1 MIARDERNR
10 IVVVGIP
17 SRPSS
22 LFHSG
27 SRDTLL
33 DNLSSNVPG
42 GFQIV
47 VIGGRGAI
55 GSDREGSEP
64 DGDVGVVQIDSRFD
78 RYVLGPLSRLH
89 ALIPGSPGPYFGI
102 YRDRTYARQ
111 AALLCAEQK
120 AACIAFGSC
129 PQWAPLFKEHNP
141 EARLVMFER
150 TDWLSVAPLRF
161 ARYLKLIDAVICP
174 HRILAQRI
182 AARFPALKERLHVV
196 HDGVDTTLFRPN
208 QLRSR
213 HRILYVGRISPE
225 RGVHFLVEAFFSL
238 RERYPDADCILVGKG
253 ERSPRESL
261 LGTAFAGMGSFMGS
275 RFGYRRRILSMIRE
289 RAGLF
294 LADQVSHDE
303 MPNLYATAS
312 VLVQPALTD
321 TASGLTL
328 AEAMSSGLPIVAS
341 RCGPAPEMVQHGRTG
356 LLVDPGNPHQL
367 VTAIDRIWDNR
378 ESAAKMADLARNYAL
393 ENLNWQET
401 AARCLAVVGLR

>member
-1 MIARDERNR
+1 
-10 IVVVGIP
+10 
-17 SRPSS
+17 
-22 LFHSG
+22 
-27 SRDTLL
+27 
-33 DNLSSNVPG
+33 VPG
-42 GFQIV
+42 GFQV
-47 VIGGRGAI
+47 VMICGGRDGPEEQE
-55 GSDREGSEP
+55 RSET
-64 DGDVGVVQIDSRFD
+64 DQSVRVVRIDSPFD

-89 ALIPGSPGPYFGI
+89 SLIPSSTGPYFGF
-102 YRDRTYARQ
+102 YRDRSYARK
-111 AALLCAEQK
+111 AALCCADQK

-141 EARLVMFER
+141 KARLVMFER

-161 ARYLKLIDAVICP
+161 TKYLQLIDAVICP

-182 AARFPALKERLHVV
+182 AARFPILRERLHVV
-196 HDGVDTTLFRPN
+196 HDGVDTAVFRPN

-225 RGVHFLVEAFFSL
+225 RGVHYLVDAFFSL

-261 LGTAFAGMGSFMGS
+261 LGTAFSGMGSFMGS
-275 RFGYRRRILSMIRE
+275 RFGYKRRIMSMIHD
-289 RAGLF
+289 RAGLV
-294 LADQVSHDE
+294 LADEVTHED

-328 AEAMSSGLPIVAS
+328 AEAMSSGLPVVAS
-341 RCGPAPEMVQHGRTG
+341 RCGPAPEMVQHGKTG
-356 LLVDPGNPHQL
+356 LLVDPGDPHQI
-367 VTAIDRIWDNR
+367 VAAIDRIFDNR
-378 ESAAKMADLARNYAL
+378 ENAAKMADVARNYAL

-401 AARCLAVVGLR
+401 AARCLAVIGLR